1 MATYVYR
8 PGLGLIEISRAAP
21 EAKIHVQTDAGFD
34 NLRAP
39 DGTDLTSRSKWKRY
53 MRENNLT
60 LSADWKETWA
70 AKDKERAAWKTGEGG
85 DHKRRKETLRRVMNE
100 MSRSDIRAL
109 GERAR
114 ERHHKY
120 GKEGLVFRGD

>member
-1 MATYVYR
+1 MARYVWR
-8 PGLGLIEISRAAP
+8 PGVGLVEFHKAPP
-21 EAKIHVQTDAGFD
+21 EARVHLQTDAGFD
-34 NLRAP
+34 NMRAG

-70 AKDKERAAWKTGEGG
+70 KNQAKREKLVTGQA
-85 DHKRRKETLRRVMNE
+85 DDPRRRETVRRVVYEMN
-100 MSRSDIRAL
+100 SRDVKAH

-114 ERHHKY
+114 ERHAQF